1 MHRRQALWQV
11 YVPVGASAAVIVA
24 LAVLAAVAAG
34 GGTPE
39 LTRWSNISLLWL
51 ITPAFVVGLAFLLL
65 LAGVIYALARLT
77 RGIPPYAHLLQAY
90 FALGAALVRHWSDR
104 IVEPIMAIQSLLARG
119 RSLRRRISRPHLPQQ
134 GA

>member
-1 MHRRQALWQV
+1 MHQRQALWQV

-51 ITPAFVVGLAFLLL
+51 ITPVFLVGLALLL
-65 LAGVIYALARLT
+65 LLVGVVYALARLK
-77 RGIPPYAHLLQAY
+77 RGVPPYAHLAQAY

-104 IVEPIMAIQSLLARG
+104 IVEPILNIHGLLARG
-119 RSLRRRISRPHLPQQ
+119 RSLRRRIFRSHLPR
-134 GA
+134 